1 MAKPEWLKI
10 KAQSSPE
17 LEKVEKLIRDLS
29 LNTVCDE
36 AACPNRLEC
45 FGRKTATFMIL
56 GKTCTRNCA
65 FCNVETA
72 EDQAARCGTEDAL
85 CGTENARCGT
95 GKLGKQ
101 ALCGTGKPGEKSRA
115 GDTIDPLEPQNIAKA
130 VKIMGLRH
138 VVITSVTRDDLDDGG
153 STQFVAV
160 IQELKKQRLTIEVLI
175 PDFGGNLAALR
186 GVVAAHPDIIGHN
199 VETVPRLY
207 PTVRA
212 NADYQRSL
220 NLLKNVKA
228 MDPKIFTKSS
238 IMLGLGETHDEVLK
252 VFADLR
258 NTGCDF
264 LCVGQ
269 YLSPTKKHHP
279 VLEYI
284 APAEFENY
292 KRIALEMG
300 FTFVASAP
308 FVRSSYHADE
318 AMGNRD

>member
-45 FGRKTATFMIL
+45 FGRRTATFMIL
-56 GKTCTRNCA
+56 GKTCSRNCA
-65 FCNVETA
+65 FCNVENV
-72 EDQAARCGTEDAL
+72 EDQAARCGTDKPSESAH
-85 CGTENARCGT
+85 CGT
-95 GKLGKQ
+95 GKLGD
-101 ALCGTGKPGEKSRA
+101 AL
-115 GDTIDPLEPQNIAKA
+115 DPLEPQNIAKA
-130 VKIMGLRH
+130 VEILGLKH

-153 STQFVAV
+153 STQFCAV
-160 IQELKKQRLTIEVLI
+160 IQELKKSDKARAGQGHGNALTVEVLI
-175 PDFGGNLAALR
+175 PDFGGNTAALQR
-186 GVVAAHPDIIGHN
+186 VVAAQPDIIGHN

-238 IMLGLGETHDEVLK
+238 IMLGLGETRDEVLA

-284 APAEFENY
+284 APAEFDTY